1 MQISKRLAVLASAA
15 VFSLFAGV
23 AMADGEK
30 LVIGTEGAYPPFNN
44 LEADGTLTGFDVD
57 IAKALCEE
65 MKVECTFVT
74 QDWDGIIP
82 ALIAKKF
89 DAIVASMSITAER
102 KEKVDFSKKYYNTP
116 PAIVVPKDSEITE
129 ATAAALAGKLL
140 GAQSSTTHSNYAE
153 AHMKDSELKLYP
165 TSDEYKLDIANGRID
180 AVIDDVVVLSEWL
193 KSDDGTCCKLLGT
206 LPVDPVINGEGAGIA
221 VRKGETALADR
232 FSAAIAAIRANG
244 KYQEINAKYFPF
256 DVYGDSD

>member
-1 MQISKRLAVLASAA
+1 MRISKRLTLAASAA
-15 VFSLFAGV
+15 ALALFAASA

-30 LVIGTEGAYPPFNN
+30 IVIGTEGAYPPFNV
-44 LEADGTLTGFDVD
+44 LESDGTLTGFDVD

-65 MKVECTFVT
+65 MKADCTFVA

-82 ALIAKKF
+82 GLIAKKY

-116 PAIVVPKDSEITE
+116 PAIIVPKDSEIKE
-129 ATAAALAGKLL
+129 ATPEALAGKSL
-140 GAQSSTTHSNYAE
+140 GAQGSTTHSNYAQ
-153 AHMKDSELKLYP
+153 AHMKDSELKMYP

-180 AVIDDVVVLSEWL
+180 AAIDDVVVLSEWL
-193 KSDDGTCCKLLGT
+193 KTDDGACCKLLGT
-206 LPVDPVINGEGAGIA
+206 LPIDPVINGEGAGIA
-221 VRKGETALADR
+221 VRKGDPLADK
-232 FSAAIAAIRANG
+232 FTAAIAAIRASG

-256 DVYGDSD
+256 DVYGD

>member
-1 MQISKRLAVLASAA
+1 MRISKRFTLAASAA
-15 VFSLFAGV
+15 VIALFASSA

-30 LVIGTEGAYPPFNN
+30 IVIGTEGAYPPFNN
-44 LEADGTLTGFDVD
+44 LESDGTLTGFDVD

-65 MKVECTFVT
+65 MKAECTFVT

-102 KEKVDFSKKYYNTP
+102 KKQVDFSKKYYNTP
-116 PAIVVPKDSEITE
+116 PAIVVPKDSDIKE
-129 ATAAALAGKLL
+129 ATPEALAGKTL
-140 GAQSSTTHSNYAE
+140 GAQGSTTHSNYAE
-153 AHMKDSELKLYP
+153 AHMKDAEVKLYP
-165 TSDEYKLDIANGRID
+165 TADEYKLDIANGRID

-193 KSDDGTCCKLLGT
+193 KTDDGACCKLLGT
-206 LPVDPVINGEGAGIA
+206 LPIDPVINGEGAGIA
-221 VRKGETALADR
+221 VRKGDPLADK
-232 FSAAIAAIRANG
+232 FTAAIAAIRESG

-256 DVYGDSD
+256 DVYGD